1 MFNLILWIVIGAAA
15 LTVDIVTRAFLFIWF
30 TIGAIGAII
39 AQILNYSFLVQ
50 FIVFVVVSTVLMIIC
65 YPIVKKNIKKSVKPT
80 PLREKTYIG
89 KDIVVD
95 EEMVKNNG
103 VKVDGVYW
111 NIKNREY
118 VLKKG
123 DRIKIVGMEGNKLI
137 IKKL

>member
-1 MFNLILWIVIGAAA
+1 MFNLILWIAVGLIA
-15 LTVDIVTRAFLFIWF
+15 LLIDITTSAFLFVWF

-50 FIVFVVVSTVLMIIC
+50 FIVFVAVSVILMLIC
-65 YPIVKKNIKKSVKPT
+65 YPIVKKSIKGSVKPT
-80 PLREKTYIG
+80 LLREKTYVG
-89 KDIVVD
+89 REVVID
-95 EEMVKNNG
+95 EEMLENNG

-111 NIKNREY
+111 NIKDTEY

-123 DRIKIVGMEGNKLI
+123 DRIKIVGMEGNKLV